1 MAKSVKKQ
9 AAKPKAAAKPRK
21 PAVKKAI
28 KAKKTEV
35 AINRE
40 QVAELAHRF
49 FTERGH
55 VHGYHEED
63 WFRAEQELRTRAF

>member
-40 QVAELAHRF
+40 QVA
-49 FTERGH
+49 
-55 VHGYHEED
+55 
-63 WFRAEQELRTRAF
+63 